1 MSESHDDWMTKAT
14 GVNVSALRAGTLA
27 QPLINPLSRNILP
40 PIAFVAI
47 LDVARMMIFE
57 AILGFIGIG
66 VQPPTPTFGTIIADG
81 MKYLINAW
89 WVTTIPGLLLA
100 ISLCSI
106 NLMGG
111 ALERARNKLL
121 QGVG

>member
-1 MSESHDDWMTKAT
+1 
-14 GVNVSALRAGTLA
+14 
-27 QPLINPLSRNILP
+27 
-40 PIAFVAI
+40 
-47 LDVARMMIFE
+47 MMIFE
-57 AILGFIGIG
+57 AIFGFIGIG
-66 VQPPTPTFGTIIADG
+66 IQPPTPTFGTIIADG
-81 MKYLINAW
+81 TKYLINAW
-89 WVTTIPGLLLA
+89 WITTIPGLLLA